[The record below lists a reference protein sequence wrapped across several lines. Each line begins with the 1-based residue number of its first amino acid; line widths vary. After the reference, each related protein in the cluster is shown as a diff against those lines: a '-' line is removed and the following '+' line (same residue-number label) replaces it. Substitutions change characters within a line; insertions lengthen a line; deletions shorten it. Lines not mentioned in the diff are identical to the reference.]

1 MVAKGGTKKEEEI
14 GLSNKKVG
22 RIKIKEEKK
31 IKVNKTKQEFEKE

>member
-1 MVAKGGTKKEEEI
+1 MVAKGSTKKEEI

-31 IKVNKTKQEFEKE
+31 LKVNKTKQEFEME